1 VLPKK
6 FRLTRKKDFEK
17 ISRKGKHF
25 GGAFFILRTIENGLD
40 YSRFG
45 FVVSLKVSKKAVT
58 RNKIRRQLHEM
69 ARVNFARIKNGFDAL
84 IIARPEI
91 KEKSYQEIERALFE
105 ALEKGELLT

>member
-1 VLPKK
+1 
-6 FRLTRKKDFEK
+6 
-17 ISRKGKHF
+17 
-25 GGAFFILRTIENGLD
+25 
-40 YSRFG
+40 
-45 FVVSLKVSKKAVT
+45 
-58 RNKIRRQLHEM
+58 M